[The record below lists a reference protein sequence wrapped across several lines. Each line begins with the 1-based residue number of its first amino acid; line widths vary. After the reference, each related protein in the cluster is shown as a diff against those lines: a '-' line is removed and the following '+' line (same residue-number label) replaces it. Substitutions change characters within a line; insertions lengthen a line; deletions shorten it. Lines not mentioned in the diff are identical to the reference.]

1 MEQVSA
7 ALVAACAELGDVPKK
22 HKASVGSYSYDYA
35 DLADTLSVV
44 RPVLAKHGLAV
55 LQPVTTEPEH
65 DLVVVAT
72 VILHSSGEQL
82 ELGRLGLPLGQ
93 GAQATGSAITYARRY
108 ALLAALGLAA
118 EDDDGAAATAAPRM
132 RERPRAA
139 SKPVERK
146 DPRTTQEAE
155 VLELL
160 GLMGEEE
167 KRRVV
172 AEFKTH
178 FGCGLSA
185 LPVGSHQEALE
196 FVMNLLDEIHNNKE
210 PLA

>member
-22 HKASVGSYSYDYA
+22 HKANVGTYSYDYA

-55 LQPVTTEPEH
+55 LQPVTTEATD
-65 DLVVVAT
+65 DLVVVST
-72 VILHSSGEQL
+72 VILHKSGERL

-118 EDDDGAAATAAPRM
+118 EDDDGAAANAAPRR
-132 RERPRAA
+132 RETPRAA
-139 SKPVERK
+139 SKPVERPS
-146 DPRTTQEAE
+146 PRSGQEIE
-155 VLELL
+155 ILDML
-160 GLMGEEE
+160 GLLSSED

-172 AEFKTH
+172 ADFKTQ

-196 FVMNLLDEIHNNKE
+196 WVMNMIDEINNSTE
-210 PLA
+210 TVE